1 MESFTLKG
9 RGASKG
15 VAEGEALLTHDAISF
30 LSDISITE
38 GIITSPQSRCKGQS
52 VSGKILIFPTGR
64 GSTADPYGFY
74 MLKKAGK
81 APKAVINV
89 DANPTTVAGAIISNT
104 PMVYKLDKNPL
115 DIIETGDHVLVDGNK
130 GTVIITKKG
139 RANDGRA
146 S

>member
-1 MESFTLKG
+1 MESVTLKG
-9 RGASKG
+9 RSASKG
-15 VAEGEALLTHDAISF
+15 IAEGEALVTRDAISF
-30 LSDISITE
+30 LSDISVTE
-38 GIITSPQSRCKGQS
+38 GTITSPQSEFKGQS
-52 VSGKILIFPTGR
+52 VSDKILVFPTGR

-81 APKAVINV
+81 APRAVINI

-104 PMVYKLDKNPL
+104 PMVYKLDKNPF
-115 DIIETGDHVLVDGNK
+115 DAIETGDHVLVDGNE

-139 RANDGRA
+139 RVNDGRA

>member
-38 GIITSPQSRCKGQS
+38 GIIISPQSKCKGQS
-52 VSGKILIFPTGR
+52 VSDKILIFPTGR

-115 DIIETGDHVLVDGNK
+115 DTIETGDHVLVDGNK
-130 GTVIITKKG
+130 GIVIITKKG
-139 RANDGRA
+139 RANNGRA

>member
-1 MESFTLKG
+1 MDRFTLKG

-30 LSDISITE
+30 LSDINITE
-38 GIITSPQSRCKGQS
+38 GIITSPQSKCKGQS

-81 APKAVINV
+81 APKAVINI

-115 DIIETGDHVLVDGNK
+115 EIIEAGDHVLVDGNK

>member
-1 MESFTLKG
+1 MDRFTLKG
-9 RGASKG
+9 RAASKG
-15 VAEGEALLTHDAISF
+15 VAEGEALVTHDAISF
-30 LSDISITE
+30 LSDISVTE
-38 GIITSPQSRCKGQS
+38 GIITSPQSEFKGQS
-52 VSGKILIFPTGR
+52 VSGKILVFPTGR

-115 DIIETGDHVLVDGNK
+115 DVIATGDHLLVDGNE

>member
-30 LSDISITE
+30 LSDINITE
-38 GIITSPQSRCKGQS
+38 GIIISPQSKCKGQS

-104 PMVYKLDKNPL
+104 PMVYKLDKNTL
-115 DIIETGDHVLVDGNK
+115 DIIKTGDHVLVDGNK

>member
-1 MESFTLKG
+1 MESITLKG

-30 LSDISITE
+30 LSDINITE
-38 GIITSPQSRCKGQS
+38 GIITSPQSKCKGQS
-52 VSGKILIFPTGR
+52 VSDKILIFPTGR

-115 DIIETGDHVLVDGNK
+115 DIIETGDHVLVDGDK

>member
-1 MESFTLKG
+1 MESITLKG
-9 RGASKG
+9 RSASKG
-15 VAEGEALLTHDAISF
+15 IAEGEAMVTRNAISF
-30 LSDISITE
+30 LSDISVTE
-38 GIITSPQSRCKGQS
+38 GIITSPQSEFKGQS
-52 VSGKILIFPTGR
+52 ISDKILVFPTGR

-81 APKAVINV
+81 APKAVINI

-115 DIIETGDHVLVDGNK
+115 DAIETGDHVLVDGNE
-130 GTVIITKKG
+130 GAVIITKKG
-139 RANDGRA
+139 RASDGRA

>member
-15 VAEGEALLTHDAISF
+15 MAEGEALLTHDAISF

-38 GIITSPQSRCKGQS
+38 GIITSPQSKCKGQS

-81 APKAVINV
+81 APKAVINI

-115 DIIETGDHVLVDGNK
+115 EIIEAGDHVLVDGNE

>member
-38 GIITSPQSRCKGQS
+38 GIITSPQSKCKGQS

-81 APKAVINV
+81 APKAVINI

-115 DIIETGDHVLVDGNK
+115 DIIETGDHVLVDGNE

>member
-1 MESFTLKG
+1 MGGCLNMSSITLRG
-9 RGASKG
+9 RSASKG

-30 LSDISITE
+30 LSDISISE
-38 GIITSPQSRCKGQS
+38 GIIIYPQSKFKGQS

-74 MLKKAGK
+74 MLKKAEK
-81 APKAVINV
+81 APAAVINIE
-89 DANPTTVAGAIISNT
+89 ANPTTVAGAIISHT

-130 GTVIITKKG
+130 GVVIVTK
-139 RANDGRA
+139 RET
-146 S
+146 

>member
-1 MESFTLKG
+1 MESITLKG
-9 RGASKG
+9 RSASKG
-15 VAEGEALLTHDAISF
+15 LAEGEALVTHDAISF

-38 GIITSPQSRCKGQS
+38 GTITSPQSKCKGQS
-52 VSGKILIFPTGR
+52 VSDKILIFPTGR

-81 APKAVINV
+81 APRAVINI

-115 DIIETGDHVLVDGNK
+115 QIIETGDLVLVDGDK
-130 GTVIITKKG
+130 GTISITKKG
-139 RANDGRA
+139 SYKDGRT

>member
-1 MESFTLKG
+1 MESITLKG

-15 VAEGEALLTHDAISF
+15 AVEGEALVIHDTIAF

-38 GIITSPQSRCKGQS
+38 GIITCPQSKFKGQS
-52 VSGKILIFPTGR
+52 VSDKILIFPTGK

-89 DANPTTVAGAIISNT
+89 DANPTTVAGAIVSQT
-104 PMVYKLDKNPL
+104 PMVYKLDKNPF

-130 GTVIITKKG
+130 GIVVVTK
-139 RANDGRA
+139 RET
-146 S
+146 

>member
-1 MESFTLKG
+1 MESITLKG

-15 VAEGEALLTHDAISF
+15 VVEGKALVIHDTIAF

-38 GIITSPQSRCKGQS
+38 GIITCPQSKFKGQS
-52 VSGKILIFPTGR
+52 VSDKILIFPTGK

-89 DANPTTVAGAIISNT
+89 DANPTTVAGAIVSQT
-104 PMVYKLDKNPL
+104 PMVYKLDKNPF

-130 GTVIITKKG
+130 GIVVVTK
-139 RANDGRA
+139 RET
-146 S
+146 

>member
-1 MESFTLKG
+1 MSSITLRG
-9 RGASKG
+9 RSASKG

-30 LSDISITE
+30 LSDISISE
-38 GIITSPQSRCKGQS
+38 GIIIYPQSKCKGQS

-74 MLKKAGK
+74 MLKKAEK
-81 APKAVINV
+81 APAAVINIE
-89 DANPTTVAGAIISNT
+89 ANPTTVAGAIISHT

-130 GTVIITKKG
+130 GVVIVTK
-139 RANDGRA
+139 RET
-146 S
+146 

>member
-1 MESFTLKG
+1 MENITLKG
-9 RGASKG
+9 RSASKG
-15 VAEGEALLTHDAISF
+15 LAEGEALVTHDAISF
-30 LSDISITE
+30 LSDISVTE
-38 GIITSPQSRCKGQS
+38 GIITSLQSKCKGQS
-52 VSGKILIFPTGR
+52 VSDKILVFPTGR

-81 APKAVINV
+81 APGAVINI

-104 PMVYKLDKNPL
+104 PMVYKLDENPL
-115 DIIETGDHVLVDGNK
+115 DVIETGDHVLVDGNE

-139 RANDGRA
+139 RPNDGRA

>member
-1 MESFTLKG
+1 MASITLKG

-15 VAEGEALLTHDAISF
+15 LAEGEALVTHDAISF
-30 LSDISITE
+30 LSDISVTE
-38 GIITSPQSRCKGQS
+38 GIITSPQSEFKGQS
-52 VSGKILIFPTGR
+52 IADKILVFPTGR

-81 APKAVINV
+81 APRAVINI

-104 PMVYKLDKNPL
+104 PMVYKLDKNPF
-115 DIIETGDHVLVDGNK
+115 DFIKTGDHVSVDGNK

-139 RANDGRA
+139 
-146 S
+146 

>member
-1 MESFTLKG
+1 MSSITLRG
-9 RGASKG
+9 RSASKG

-30 LSDISITE
+30 LSDISISE
-38 GIITSPQSRCKGQS
+38 GIIIYPQSKFKGQS

-74 MLKKAGK
+74 MLKKAEK
-81 APKAVINV
+81 APAAVINIE
-89 DANPTTVAGAIISNT
+89 ANPTTVAGAIISHT

-130 GTVIITKKG
+130 GVVIVTK
-139 RANDGRA
+139 RET
-146 S
+146 